1 MSVLV
6 YTENWDGKFK
16 KLSFELVSYAKQ
28 IAEQSGTTVTALS
41 IGSVDEAELKKLGNY
56 GADKVLSA
64 GDERLNV
71 LINKAYASVIAEA
84 AEKEN
89 AQVILFANNFTGKAL
104 APRVSVKL
112 KAGIAS
118 GVNAVP
124 SSFDPFTV
132 SKKVFTGKA
141 FANVVIK
148 TDKKIL
154 TLFQN
159 SVDILETGSESAVEA
174 FAPALNDADFATKVL
189 DVNKVTG
196 QVLLSDAEVVVSG
209 GRGMKAGENWGPL
222 EELAGELG
230 AALACSRPVSDEGWR
245 PHGEHVGQTG
255 KIIAPNLYFAFGI
268 SGAIQ
273 HLGGVSS
280 SKCIVA
286 VNTDKDAPIFEAA
299 DYGIVGD
306 ASKVLPELIAGIREL
321 KNA

>member
-28 IAEQSGTTVTALS
+28 IAEQLGSSVTALS
-41 IGSVDEAELKKLGNY
+41 IGNVAEDELSKLGNY
-56 GADKVLSA
+56 GAEKVLSA
-64 GDERLNV
+64 TDERLNV

-89 AQVILFANNFTGKAL
+89 ALVVIFANNVTGKAL

-141 FANVVIK
+141 FSSVVIK
-148 TDKKIL
+148 TEKKIL

-159 SVDILETGSESAVEA
+159 SVDILETGGNAAVET
-174 FAPALNDADFATKVL
+174 FTPQLDDADFATKVL

-196 QVLLSDAEVVVSG
+196 KVLLTDAETVVSG
-209 GRGMKAGENWGPL
+209 GRGMKSGDNWGPL
-222 EELAGELG
+222 EDLATELG
-230 AALACSRPVSDEGWR
+230 AGLACSRPVSDEGWR
-245 PHGEHVGQTG
+245 PHEEHVGQTG
-255 KIIAPNLYFAFGI
+255 KIIAPNLYIALGI

-273 HLGGVSS
+273 HLGGVSLS
-280 SKCIVA
+280 
-286 VNTDKDAPIFEAA
+286 
-299 DYGIVGD
+299 
-306 ASKVLPELIAGIREL
+306 LIHI
-321 KNA
+321 

>member
-28 IAEQSGTTVTALS
+28 IAEQLGSSVTALS
-41 IGSVDEAELKKLGNY
+41 IGNVAEDELSKLGNY
-56 GADKVLSA
+56 GAEKVLSA
-64 GDERLNV
+64 TDERLNV

-89 AQVILFANNFTGKAL
+89 ALVVIFANNVTGKAL

-141 FANVVIK
+141 FSSVVIK
-148 TDKKIL
+148 TEKKIL

-159 SVDILETGSESAVEA
+159 SVDTLETGGNAAVET
-174 FAPALNDADFATKVL
+174 FTPQLDDADFATKVL

-196 QVLLSDAEVVVSG
+196 KVLLTDAETVVSG
-209 GRGMKAGENWGPL
+209 GRGMKSGDNWGPL
-222 EELAGELG
+222 EDLATELG
-230 AALACSRPVSDEGWR
+230 AGLACSRPVSDEGWR
-245 PHGEHVGQTG
+245 PHEEHVGQTG
-255 KIIAPNLYFAFGI
+255 KIIAPNLYIALGI

-306 ASKVLPELIAGIREL
+306 VLRSSRNLLLP
-321 KNA
+321 